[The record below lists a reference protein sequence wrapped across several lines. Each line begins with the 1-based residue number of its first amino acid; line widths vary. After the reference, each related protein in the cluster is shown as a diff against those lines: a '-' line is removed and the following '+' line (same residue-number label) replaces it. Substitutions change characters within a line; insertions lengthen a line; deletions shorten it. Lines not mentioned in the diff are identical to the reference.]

1 MTATGDWRDYRVA
14 IWMVML
20 GTAVVLVVKPWF
32 LGAIFF
38 GAAIGIAAKVYRG
51 RRRARAA
58 AARPQRTARRP
69 RR

>member
-1 MTATGDWRDYRVA
+1 MTATGDWRDYRPA

-20 GTAVVLVVKPWF
+20 GIAVVLVVKPWF
-32 LGAIFF
+32 IGAIFF

-58 AARPQRTARRP
+58 ARPQRRP